1 MQHLI
6 LRCKHCHKEYT
17 YCTYGNGPEFGTEE
31 GCSKEYCAECQ
42 KAIDE
47 ALAKIPVS
55 CEPKYMEIHDP
66 RIFVIFERVKK
77 DYKELVEKDP
87 VQGLVFETLSMSLYD
102 NTETYIHNGI
112 KYKVEWDDDTP
123 EDKHVFIY
131 AEFNLANKNFTGKP
145 WKENNGIHEFYSHRR
160 CLKLKPSASL
170 IKETPMSEPMGK
182 LFYHAPYNACYTGKR
197 RSAHISER
205 KHEHIKIT
213 RNVDITGFD
222 IKLYLETKKFECI
235 PSIDVTNLENIL
247 TYDCTLERYDD
258 ENKETLIDIK
268 VS

>member
-1 MQHLI
+1 MEHLI

-31 GCSKEYCAECQ
+31 GCSREYCAECQ

-47 ALAKIPVS
+47 ALSKIPEKF
-55 CEPKYMEIHDP
+55 EPRYMEIHEP
-66 RIFVIFERVKK
+66 RIFEMFERAKHN
-77 DYKELVEKDP
+77 YEELVKEDTIE
-87 VQGLVFETLSMSLYD
+87 GLAIELPSMSLYD
-102 NTETYIHNGI
+102 NTETYVHNGI
-112 KYKVEWDDDTP
+112 RYKVEWDDDTP

-131 AEFNLANKNFTGKP
+131 AEYNLANKNFTGKP
-145 WKENNGIHEFYSHRR
+145 WRESNGARDYYSHRK
-160 CLKLKPSASL
+160 CLKLKPSASF
-170 IKETPMSEPMGK
+170 IKEMPMSEPMGK
-182 LFYHAPYNACYTGKR
+182 LFYNMPYNACYTGKR
-197 RSAHISER
+197 RSA
-205 KHEHIKIT
+205 HIKIT

-222 IKLYLETKKFECI
+222 IKLYLETKKIECI

-247 TYDCTLERYDD
+247 TYNCTLERYND